1 MEVDAQPRELV
12 KREMSD
18 PAEKARALRLERLQ
32 SMLDKQLSQPPAAL
46 EVLMSELRI
55 GEAQP
60 HLWEGLHAA
69 AARDG
74 KEPELAAAY
83 RKFAADRR
91 LKQLSPA
98 VHAEVLMHAAD
109 FFQGVLGDPVG
120 SEGFLRSVLE
130 LVPAHVEAF
139 KRLERK
145 YEAADDD
152 LKLVELYALVA
163 ATPPKPPGEMARR
176 ALNIISLLP
185 AKSPLS
191 DDACKKLLALVPAS
205 SSLLSILE
213 AHCQK
218 TDRVGLACA
227 LLEQGIA
234 GPGLPEARIIDHRR
248 RLIELYLGPAKTPE
262 KAMPHVEDLL
272 GRDSSDARARAA
284 ANALLSVREVAS
296 RASAAIQRAR
306 RQG

>member
-1 MEVDAQPRELV
+1 
-12 KREMSD
+12 MSD
-18 PAEKARALRLERLQ
+18 PAEKARSLRLERLQ
-32 SMLDKQLSQPPAAL
+32 TMLDKQLTQPPAAL
-46 EVLMSELRI
+46 ETLMSELRI

-74 KEPELAAAY
+74 KETEMATAY

-91 LKQLSPA
+91 LKQLPP
-98 VHAEVLMHAAD
+98 EVQVEVFMHAAD
-109 FFQGVLGDPVG
+109 FFQGVLGDPAG
-120 SEGFLRSVLE
+120 SEGFLRNALE
-130 LVPAHVEAF
+130 MKSDHVEAF

-145 YEAADDD
+145 YEAAGDD

-163 ATPPKPPGEMARR
+163 ATPPNPADEMARR
-176 ALNIISLLP
+176 AIKIITLLP

-191 DDACKKLLALVPAS
+191 DEGCKKLLALLPAS

-218 TDRVGLACA
+218 TERVTLACA

-234 GPGLPEARIIDHRR
+234 SPGLPDARIVDHRR
-248 RLIELYLGPAKTPE
+248 RLIDLYLGPAKTPD

-272 GRDSSDARARAA
+272 GRDRNDARARAA
-284 ANALLSVREVAS
+284 ANTLLSVREVAS
-296 RASAAIQRAR
+296 RAAAAIARAR
-306 RQG
+306 RQSQMPPSA

>member
-1 MEVDAQPRELV
+1 
-12 KREMSD
+12 MSD
-18 PAEKARALRLERLQ
+18 PAEKARTLRLERLQ
-32 SMLDKQLSQPPAAL
+32 SMIDQRLTQPPAAL
-46 EVLMSELRI
+46 ETLMAELRI

-74 KEPELAAAY
+74 MEAEMAAAY

-91 LKQLSPA
+91 LKQLPTDVQA
-98 VHAEVLMHAAD
+98 DVLMHAAD
-109 FFQGVLGDPVG
+109 FFQGVLGNPEG
-120 SEGFLRSVLE
+120 SEGFLRNVLE
-130 LVPAHVEAF
+130 IKPDRVEAF

-145 YEAADDD
+145 YESSGDD

-163 ATPPKPPGEMARR
+163 ATPPNPADEMARR
-176 ALNIISLLP
+176 AIKIITLLP

-191 DDACKKLLALVPAS
+191 DDGCKKLLALLPAS

-218 TDRVGLACA
+218 TERVSLACA
-227 LLEQGIA
+227 LLEQGITS
-234 GPGLPEARIIDHRR
+234 PGLPDARIVDHRR
-248 RLIELYLGPAKTPE
+248 RLVELYLGPAKTPE

-272 GRDSSDARARAA
+272 GRDSTDARARAA
-284 ANALLSVREVAS
+284 ANTLLSVREVAS
-296 RASAAIQRAR
+296 SAAAAIQRAR
-306 RQG
+306 RQSQMPPSA

>member
-1 MEVDAQPRELV
+1 
-12 KREMSD
+12 MSD
-18 PAEKARALRLERLQ
+18 PTEKARSLRLERLQ

-46 EVLMSELRI
+46 EALMSELRI

-60 HLWEGLHAA
+60 QLWEGLHAA

-74 KEPELAAAY
+74 KEQDLAAAY
-83 RKFAADRR
+83 RKFATDRR
-91 LKQLSPA
+91 LKQLPPA
-98 VHAEVLMHAAD
+98 VQAEVLMHAAD
-109 FFQGVLGDPVG
+109 FFQGVLGDPQG
-120 SEGFLRSVLE
+120 SEGFLRNVLE
-130 LVPAHVEAF
+130 VASDQLEAF

-145 YEAADDD
+145 YESSSDD

-163 ATPPKPPGEMARR
+163 ATPPKPADEMARR
-176 ALNIISLLP
+176 AINIIALLS
-185 AKSPLS
+185 AKAPLS
-191 DDACKKLLALVPAS
+191 DDACKKLLAFVPAS

-218 TDRVGLACA
+218 TDRVTLACA

-272 GRDSSDARARAA
+272 ARDSTDARARAA
-284 ANALLSVREVAS
+284 ANTLLSVREVAS
-296 RASAAIQRAR
+296 RAAAAIQRAR
-306 RQG
+306 RQSQLPPSA

>member
-1 MEVDAQPRELV
+1 
-12 KREMSD
+12 MSD
-18 PAEKARALRLERLQ
+18 PAEKARALRLERLR

-46 EVLMSELRI
+46 EALMSELKI

-69 AARDG
+69 ASRDG
-74 KEPELAAAY
+74 KESELAAAY
-83 RKFAADRR
+83 RKFATDRR

-120 SEGFLRSVLE
+120 SEGFLRNVLDVKSDH
-130 LVPAHVEAF
+130 LEAF
-139 KRLERK
+139 QRLERK
-145 YEAADDD
+145 YEAASDD
-152 LKLVELYALVA
+152 LRLVELYAMVA
-163 ATPPKPPGEMARR
+163 ATPPKPADEMARR
-176 ALNIISLLP
+176 ALKIITLLP

-218 TDRVGLACA
+218 TDRIGLACA
-227 LLEQGIA
+227 LLEQGLA
-234 GPGLPEARIIDHRR
+234 GPGLPEARVIDHRR
-248 RLIELYLGPAKTPE
+248 RLIDLYLGPAKAPE

-272 GRDSSDARARAA
+272 VRDATDARARAA
-284 ANALLSVREVAS
+284 ANTLLSVREVAS
-296 RASAAIQRAR
+296 RAAAAIARAR
-306 RQG
+306 RQSQLPPSA